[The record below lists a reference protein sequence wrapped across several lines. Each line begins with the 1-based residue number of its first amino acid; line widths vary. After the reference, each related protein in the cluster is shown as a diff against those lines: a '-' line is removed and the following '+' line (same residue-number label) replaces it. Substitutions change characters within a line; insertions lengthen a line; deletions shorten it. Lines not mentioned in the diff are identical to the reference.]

1 MRLTKLMMDPKDA
14 LRLSMFATPPHP
26 IRAEKVRAYAKS
38 MREGRWIFN
47 AIPLIVS
54 RQGVLLDGHHRIR
67 AGIEAGLSFAT
78 LVASDVPD
86 DVVHIIDRPRTGT
99 FASVLRARG
108 VPNARSAERLL
119 QQLLNY
125 EDGLLGRRAGRQPW
139 SRMERVLAEN
149 PAILDTV
156 AASPIRGSNEIPEA
170 VRHLLLFMGR
180 RADPEALAR
189 LLAALAEPNAWPA
202 DEPGVLLHAAFRAQG
217 TPGHKDIQTGRLA
230 ALGII
235 ALNATQAN
243 RRLMRL
249 AWSYGQ
255 AFPQLTGYVP
265 LAGTDRVDDDAS
277 EPASPNGNS
286 AVALDRAELVIE
298 TISPTI
304 AARYLQRNNGN
315 RQLITAHVNALARD
329 MRLGRWMLSPQ
340 PICFAEGGGLLNG
353 QHRLKAVI
361 EADVSIEIPVVRNLP
376 DAASDTYDLHATR
389 STVAANL
396 PAGFGDTALVNAMAN
411 LLWRREIAPASLTRA
426 KASAEELREI
436 IVAHPRLIELR
447 TLARRA
453 VELGRASVLGYS
465 AYVIEREN
473 TELSKPFLDGLF
485 GVGPAAVGSSVAT
498 LRRRL
503 LRMRMNRA
511 NQDEQLSAILETW
524 SLVRARGR
532 L

>member
-1 MRLTKLMMDPKDA
+1 MRLTKMMLDPRDA
-14 LRLSMFATPPHP
+14 LRLSASAKPSHP
-26 IRAEKVRAYAKS
+26 IRADKVRAYARC

-54 RQGVLLDGHHRIR
+54 RQGVLLDGHHRLR
-67 AGIEAGLSFAT
+67 AGIEAGISFPT
-78 LVASDVPD
+78 LVASDVPE

-99 FASVLRARG
+99 FASVLQARG
-108 VPNARSAERLL
+108 VSNARSVERLL
-119 QQLLNY
+119 HQLLSY

-139 SRMERVLAEN
+139 SRMERVLTQN
-149 PAILDTV
+149 PTILEAV
-156 AASPIRGSNEIPEA
+156 ASPHIKGLSEIPEA

-180 RADPEALAR
+180 RANPQAFARMLAS
-189 LLAALAEPNAWPA
+189 LAEPNAWPA
-202 DEPGVLLHAAFRAQG
+202 DEPGVLLRAAFRAQG
-217 TPGHKDIQTGRLA
+217 TAGQKDIQTGRLA

-235 ALNATQAN
+235 ALNATQAD
-243 RRLMRL
+243 RRLLRL
-249 AWSYGQ
+249 GWSYGQ
-255 AFPQLTGYVP
+255 AFPKLAGYAP
-265 LAGTDRVDDDAS
+265 LAGNGRVDD
-277 EPASPNGNS
+277 ETRQPASPSGDS
-286 AVALDRAELVIE
+286 SVALDRAELVIE

-304 AARYLQRNNGN
+304 AARYLQRNHGN

-340 PICFAEGGGLLNG
+340 PICFAEGGDLLNG
-353 QHRLKAVI
+353 QHRLNAVI
-361 EADVSIEIPVVRNLP
+361 LADVSIEIPVVRNLP
-376 DAASDTYDLHATR
+376 DTASNTYDLHAAR
-389 STVAANL
+389 SPVAANL
-396 PAGFGDTALVNAMAN
+396 PAGFGDKALVNAMAN
-411 LLWRREIAPASLTRA
+411 LLWRREIAPDSLPRA

-436 IVAHPRLIELR
+436 LAAHPRLIELR

-473 TELSKPFLDGLF
+473 ADLSQPFLDGLF
-485 GVGPAAVGSSVAT
+485 GVGPAPVGSSVAT

-503 LRMRMNRA
+503 LRMRLNRA
-511 NQDEQLSAILETW
+511 SQEEQLSAILETW